1 MSVDAR
7 ARAVRAAQDAG
18 MTIGEWMELAIAR
31 MLENHPAPPPAESSS
46 EARTALQ
53 VADRG
58 RMALRALDAATGDL
72 VKLVRVIEAAGAL
85 AQATGRP
92 IPRPVSRAVY
102 ARLLAQLE
110 QSG

>member
-7 ARAVRAAQDAG
+7 ARAVRAAQGAG

-31 MLENHPAPPPAESSS
+31 MLENRPLSPGPTEAATAGLPASRSLVP
-46 EARTALQ
+46 
-53 VADRG
+53 
-58 RMALRALDAATGDL
+58 LRALDAATGDL
-72 VKLVRVIEAAGAL
+72 VRLVRVIEAAGAL

-102 ARLLAQLE
+102 ARLLDQLGD
-110 QSG
+110 QA